1 MGGIFLPDHP
11 FMSDDDYKRVGPI
24 VAERDDDD
32 GLAAAVVPGGRKSG
46 SRPQADAEPRRAVQH
61 EPRTARNG
69 GRVFT
74 VMLLIV
80 VIALGAYSAHLRQQQ
95 VETHTALEN
104 LQARFDHLEEQIL
117 TTDESLSESGAA
129 IQAKLREV
137 DSEIRKLWGVSND
150 RNRKAIAAHDEAIQA
165 LQGSLAKLEQTQNNQ
180 VTTLSSLR
188 SRVEAFDRK
197 IGVANAEVLAAMAEI
212 EQIRG
217 SLATIRAAADRVE
230 ATANRVNTLEN
241 RVRTHEEAI
250 QSIDAFRR
258 QTNQSLLQLRQQ
270 TGAQ

>member
-1 MGGIFLPDHP
+1 
-11 FMSDDDYKRVGPI
+11 MSDDDYKRVGPI

-32 GLAAAVVPGGRKSG
+32 DLTAAVVPGGRKSS
-46 SRPQADAEPRRAVQH
+46 SRHKADAEPRRAAQQ
-61 EPRTARNG
+61 EPRAGRSG
-69 GRVFT
+69 GWLVS
-74 VMLLIV
+74 VLLLIV
-80 VIALGAYSAHLRQQQ
+80 VIALGAYSVHLSQQQ
-95 VETHTALEN
+95 VETRTSLDN

-150 RNRKAIAAHDEAIQA
+150 RNRKAIAAHDEAIKA
-165 LQGSLAKLEQTQNNQ
+165 LQGSLAKLEQSQNSQ
-180 VTTLSSLR
+180 AGTLGSLR
-188 SRVEAFDRK
+188 STVDGFDRK
-197 IGVANAEVLAAMAEI
+197 IGVANAEALAAKAEI
-212 EQIRG
+212 EQIKG
-217 SLATIRAAADRVE
+217 SLNTISAAADRVD
-230 ATANRVNTLEN
+230 ATASRVNTLEN
-241 RVRTHEEAI
+241 RVRSHEEAI